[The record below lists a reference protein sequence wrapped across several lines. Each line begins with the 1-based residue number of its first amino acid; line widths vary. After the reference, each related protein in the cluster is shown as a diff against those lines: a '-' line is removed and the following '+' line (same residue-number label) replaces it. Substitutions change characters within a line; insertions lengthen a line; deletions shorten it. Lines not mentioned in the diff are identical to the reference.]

1 MADFTNTSSMK
12 MVTKMYDI
20 NQLSA
25 LKKHWLLRNSNI
37 PRRFLGLE
45 PQDLVDRAGSFPDEV
60 ATWLDDC
67 MNGQVIK
74 QIGNIGINGVGLLF
88 DGGPGIGKTTHAVVA
103 AMEFV
108 RRLPDNDADAAKI
121 LGMSASDFG
130 LGARPICYMTYPEFL
145 SKKKSTF
152 DADMDDKKQAV
163 YEIDGLH
170 GRSKFDWLNVRILV
184 IDDLGKE
191 YGSKYDDTSFD
202 EILRLRYDKALPTI
216 VTTNVRLENW
226 EAEYKEAMASFAHEA
241 FVRVPIVGADLRAA
255 Q

>member
-1 MADFTNTSSMK
+1 
-12 MVTKMYDI
+12 MYDI
-20 NQLSA
+20 NTLSS
-25 LKKHWLLRNSNI
+25 LKRHWLLRTSNI

-45 PQDLVDRAGSFPDEV
+45 PQDIIDRAGEFPSEV
-60 ATWLDDC
+60 ATWIDDVTH
-67 MNGQVIK
+67 GHVIK
-74 QIGNIGINGVGLLF
+74 QIGNIGVNGVGLLF

-108 RRLPDNDADAAKI
+108 RHLPDDDLEASKV
-121 LGMSASDFG
+121 LGMNHQDFG
-130 LGARPICYMTYPEFL
+130 LKCRPIYYMTYPEFL
-145 SKKKSTF
+145 SRKKSTF
-152 DADMDDKKQAV
+152 DADHDDKRNMV
-163 YEIDGLH
+163 YELDGFH

-191 YGSKYDDTSFD
+191 YGSKYDDSSFD

-216 VTTNVRLENW
+216 VTTNVTLENW

-241 FVRVPIVGADLRAA
+241 FVRVPIIGSDLRAA

>member
-1 MADFTNTSSMK
+1 
-12 MVTKMYDI
+12 MYDI
-20 NQLSA
+20 NTLSS
-25 LKKHWLLRNSNI
+25 LKRHWLLRTSNI

-45 PQDLVDRAGSFPDEV
+45 PQDIIDRAGEFPNEV
-60 ATWLDDC
+60 STWIDDASK
-67 MNGQVIK
+67 GHVIK
-74 QIGNIGINGVGLLF
+74 QIGNIGVNGVGLLF

-108 RRLPDNDADAAKI
+108 KNLPDNDLEAAKI
-121 LGMSASDFG
+121 LGMNNQDYG
-130 LGARPICYMTYPEFL
+130 LNCRPIYYMTYPEFL
-145 SKKKSTF
+145 SRKKSTF
-152 DADMDDKKQAV
+152 DADHDDKRSMV
-163 YEIDGLH
+163 YELDGFH

-191 YGSKYDDTSFD
+191 YGSKYDDSSFD

-216 VTTNVRLENW
+216 VTTNVTLENW

-241 FVRVPIVGADLRAA
+241 FVRVPIIGSDLRAA

>member
-1 MADFTNTSSMK
+1 
-12 MVTKMYDI
+12 MYDI
-20 NQLSA
+20 NTLSS
-25 LKKHWLLRNSNI
+25 LKRHWLLRTSNI

-45 PQDLVDRAGSFPDEV
+45 PQDIIDRAGDFPSEV
-60 ATWLDDC
+60 ETWIDDVTH
-67 MNGQVIK
+67 GHVIK
-74 QIGNIGINGVGLLF
+74 QIGNIGVNGVGLLF

-108 RRLPDNDADAAKI
+108 RHLPDDDLEAAKV
-121 LGMSASDFG
+121 LGMNHQDFG
-130 LGARPICYMTYPEFL
+130 LKCRPIYYMTYPEFL
-145 SKKKSTF
+145 SRKKSTF
-152 DADMDDKKQAV
+152 DADHDDKRNMV
-163 YEIDGLH
+163 YELDGFH

-191 YGSKYDDTSFD
+191 YGSKYDDSSFD

-216 VTTNVRLENW
+216 VTTNVTLENW

-241 FVRVPIVGADLRAA
+241 FVRVPIIGSDLRAA

>member
-1 MADFTNTSSMK
+1 
-12 MVTKMYDI
+12 MYDI
-20 NQLSA
+20 NTLSS
-25 LKKHWLLRNSNI
+25 LKRHWLLRTSNI

-45 PQDLVDRAGSFPDEV
+45 PQDIIDRAGDFPSEV
-60 ATWLDDC
+60 ATWIDDVTQ
-67 MNGQVIK
+67 GHVIK
-74 QIGNIGINGVGLLF
+74 QIGNIGVNGVGLLF

-108 RRLPDNDADAAKI
+108 RNLPDDDLEAAKV
-121 LGMSASDFG
+121 LGMNHQYFG
-130 LGARPICYMTYPEFL
+130 LNCRPIYYLTYPEFL
-145 SKKKSTF
+145 SIKKSTF
-152 DADMDDKKQAV
+152 DADHDDKRNMV
-163 YEIDGLH
+163 YELDGFH

-191 YGSKYDDTSFD
+191 YGSKYDDSSFD

-216 VTTNVRLENW
+216 VTTNVTLENW

-241 FVRVPIVGADLRAA
+241 FVRVPIIGSDLRAA

>member
-1 MADFTNTSSMK
+1 
-12 MVTKMYDI
+12 MYDI
-20 NQLSA
+20 NTLSS
-25 LKKHWLLRNSNI
+25 LKRHWLLRTSNI

-45 PQDLVDRAGSFPDEV
+45 PQDIIDRSGSFPTEV
-60 ATWLDDC
+60 STWIDDSV
-67 MNGQVIK
+67 NGHVIK
-74 QIGNIGINGVGLLF
+74 QIGNIGVNGVGLLF

-108 RRLPDNDADAAKI
+108 RNLPEDDLLAAKI
-121 LGMSASDFG
+121 LGMKDSDYG
-130 LGARPICYMTYPEFL
+130 LTCRPIYYMTYPEFL

-152 DADMDDKKQAV
+152 DADHDDKRNMV
-163 YEIDGLH
+163 YELDGFH

-202 EILRLRYDKALPTI
+202 EVLRLRYDKALPTI

-241 FVRVPIVGADLRAA
+241 FVRVPIIGSDLRAA

>member
-1 MADFTNTSSMK
+1 
-12 MVTKMYDI
+12 MYDI
-20 NQLSA
+20 NTLSA
-25 LKKHWLLRNSNI
+25 IKKHWLLRTSNI

-45 PQDLVDRAGSFPDEV
+45 PQDIIDRAGEFPSEV
-60 ATWLDDC
+60 ATWIDDAV
-67 MNGQVIK
+67 GGHVIK

-108 RRLPDNDADAAKI
+108 RRLPDNDAEAAKI
-121 LGMSASDFG
+121 LGLTISDYG
-130 LGARPICYMTYPEFL
+130 LSTRPIYYMTYPEFL
-145 SKKKSTF
+145 SRKKSTF
-152 DADMDDKKQAV
+152 DADHDYKRNMV
-163 YEIDGLH
+163 YELDGFH
-170 GRSKFDWLNVRILV
+170 GRSKLDFLNVRILV

-191 YGSKYDDTSFD
+191 YGSKYDDSSFD

-216 VTTNVRLENW
+216 VTTNVRLEDW

-241 FVRVPIVGADLRAA
+241 FIRVPIIGSDLRAA

>member
-1 MADFTNTSSMK
+1 
-12 MVTKMYDI
+12 MYDI

-25 LKKHWLLRNSNI
+25 LKKHWLLRTSNI

-45 PQDLVDRAGSFPDEV
+45 QQDIIDRAGEFPSEV
-60 ATWLDDC
+60 ATWIDDAI
-67 MNGQVIK
+67 NGQVIK

-103 AMEFV
+103 AMEFI
-108 RRLPDNDADAAKI
+108 RRLPEDDVEAAKI
-121 LGMSASDFG
+121 LGLTASDYG
-130 LGARPICYMTYPEFL
+130 LSARPIYYMTYPEFL
-145 SKKKSTF
+145 SRKKSTF
-152 DADMDDKKQAV
+152 DADHDDKRNMV
-163 YEIDGLH
+163 YELDGFH

-191 YGSKYDDTSFD
+191 YGSKYDDSSFD

-216 VTTNVRLENW
+216 VTTNVRLEDW
-226 EAEYKEAMASFAHEA
+226 ESEYKEAMASFAHEA
-241 FVRVPIVGADLRAA
+241 FIRVPIIGSDLRAA